1 MQHSAVSYDNN
12 QCSVLLKTLRQS
24 SCIWRVLFKA
34 TAAVFFFSL
43 SIFSLPLVVCFWV
56 RISSFIPPKQPS
68 VWDGCF
74 FYGFSLTH
82 LPLTIWLL
90 LEYFIIEIQTSLSC
104 SHCCLAEHPCLLL
117 TQTQTHTNKLITE
130 WNSSS
135 SMLQKEL
142 LQKEAIYSINKLLL
156 QTMYR
161 CVIQPVNIGVV
172 KITHYYFSGRFCHFI
187 NIFQHTE
194 LLGCSFFYMA
204 YIISCHHSIFCS
216 FELIAQLTVVFMK
229 C

>member
-1 MQHSAVSYDNN
+1 MCVNQLLWFLQNNLLFEVAV
-12 QCSVLLKTLRQS
+12 V
-24 SCIWRVLFKA
+24 
-34 TAAVFFFSL
+34 
-43 SIFSLPLVVCFWV
+43 
-56 RISSFIPPKQPS
+56 
-68 VWDGCF
+68 
-74 FYGFSLTH
+74 YGFFLTH
-82 LPLTIWLL
+82 PPAINYLVITRNTSSWRFKCVVLWPLL
-90 LEYFIIEIQTSLSC
+90 LSRT
-104 SHCCLAEHPCLLL
+104 HMLAFY
-117 TQTQTHTNKLITE
+117 TNTHTHKLISE

-135 SMLQKEL
+135 SLLQKEL

-161 CVIQPVNIGVV
+161 CVTQPVNIGVV

>member
-1 MQHSAVSYDNN
+1 M
-12 QCSVLLKTLRQS
+12 
-24 SCIWRVLFKA
+24 LFKA
-34 TAAVFFFSL
+34 TATFLFFNFFPYLCTGLFL
-43 SIFSLPLVVCFWV
+43 SANKPLH
-56 RISSFIPPKQPS
+56 SSKAAFCLR
-68 VWDGCF
+68 WLL
-74 FYGFSLTH
+74 FYGFFLTH
-82 LPLTIWLL
+82 LPLTIWLP

-104 SHCCLAEHPCLLL
+104 SHCCLAEHPCVLL

>member
-1 MQHSAVSYDNN
+1 MPGIWQP
-12 QCSVLLKTLRQS
+12 LFS
-24 SCIWRVLFKA
+24 SFP
-34 TAAVFFFSL
+34 FPSL
-43 SIFSLPLVVCFWV
+43 VTCFWV
-56 RISSFIPPKQPS
+56 SMNSFIPPKQPS
-68 VWDGCF
+68 PWDSCF
-74 FYGFSLTH
+74 LWFLPHPPTH
-82 LPLTIWLL
+82 LPLTIWLP

-104 SHCCLAEHPCLLL
+104 GHCCLAEHPCLLP
-117 TQTQTHTNKLITE
+117 TQTHTNKLITE

>member
-1 MQHSAVSYDNN
+1 MG
-12 QCSVLLKTLRQS
+12 
-24 SCIWRVLFKA
+24 
-34 TAAVFFFSL
+34 
-43 SIFSLPLVVCFWV
+43 
-56 RISSFIPPKQPS
+56 FIVPI
-68 VWDGCF
+68 
-74 FYGFSLTH
+74 H
-82 LPLTIWLL
+82 LPLTISLPPKNPVYWDSSLVILWPLL
-90 LEYFIIEIQTSLSC
+90 LSRTAVLASC
-104 SHCCLAEHPCLLL
+104 
-117 TQTQTHTNKLITE
+117 TQNKTE
-130 WNSSS
+130 WSSS
-135 SMLQKEL
+135 SCVLQKEL

>member
-1 MQHSAVSYDNN
+1 MPAFLPPPS
-12 QCSVLLKTLRQS
+12 
-24 SCIWRVLFKA
+24 LFL
-34 TAAVFFFSL
+34 T
-43 SIFSLPLVVCFWV
+43 LVVCFCVW
-56 RISSFIPPKQPS
+56 INSFIPPKQPS
-68 VWDGCF
+68 VWDGF
-74 FYGFSLTH
+74 FLWDFSSPTH
-82 LPLTIWLL
+82 LPLTIWLPP
-90 LEYFIIEIQTSLSC
+90 EILHHWDSNSLSC
-104 SHCCLAEHPCLLL
+104 GHCCLAEHPCLLP
-117 TQTQTHTNKLITE
+117 TQTHTHKLITE

-135 SMLQKEL
+135 SVLQKEL